1 MDRLPIS
8 LLYTPPDG
16 HSDPACRIYTTPY
29 DLFRDAQGLSA
40 LLAVA
45 GEMPALFSDGTAP
58 DYDKLEALCR
68 LLALMPGHPLRQRIP
83 ALLRQGFGWLGNDRA
98 PDPVTLWRL
107 LTDHLSPASAP
118 HDLTLSALAER
129 MGASFP
135 DPSRCAVVF
144 LPPAYHFSRPDPYHA
159 EQYRKARDAGQPLP
173 PEAQDLLVSQQVRET
188 AEACLAGGRELELV
202 GTGAELEKLAAYLAD
217 QRRLPPLTC
226 TLIDPESGEAPPALP
241 GGVRV
246 ALCLSGSA
254 SPAALMR
261 GLTACAIRMPL
272 LALDGLRLTISATTD
287 LGQIPILRESLQV
300 FLKGGRS

>member
-8 LLYTPPDG
+8 LLYTPAGG
-16 HSDPACRIYTTPY
+16 HRAPADRIYTTPY
-29 DLFRDAQGLSA
+29 DLFRDTPGLSA
-40 LLAVA
+40 LLATA
-45 GEMPALFSDGTAP
+45 GEVPALHPDGTAP

-68 LLALMPGHPLRQRIP
+68 LLALMPGHPLQQRIP

-98 PDPVTLWRL
+98 PDPVMLWRL
-107 LTDHLSPASAP
+107 LTDQLSPASAP

-135 DPSRCAVVF
+135 DPSRCAVVL
-144 LPPAYHFSRPDPYHA
+144 LPPTYHFCRPDPYHA
-159 EQYRKARDAGQPLP
+159 AQYRKARDAGQPLP

-202 GTGAELEKLAAYLAD
+202 GTGAELERLAAYLAD
-217 QRRLPPLTC
+217 QRRLPPLVC
-226 TLIDPESGEAPPALP
+226 TMTDPEAGDTPPAPP

-254 SPAALMR
+254 SPAALMQS
-261 GLTACAIRMPL
+261 LTACAVRMPL
-272 LALDGLRLTISATTD
+272 LALAGLRLTISATTD
-287 LGQIPILRESLQV
+287 LGQIPILRESLQA
-300 FLKGGRS
+300 FLRKR